1 MPKAVLDAG
10 GALPQYAPVA
20 LFAYRRPDHLRRTLD
35 ALQRNDLALST
46 RLLIFCDGATGVV
59 DQLAV
64 DAVRRLAA
72 AVTGFAGVEVVHQ
85 PRNLG
90 LARSIISGV
99 SAVTAVHGRV
109 IVVED
114 DLVVSP
120 HFLRFMNDALD
131 RYADD
136 ARIASVN
143 GYMYPLSRP
152 APDLFF
158 LRDADC
164 WGWATWKRAWDVFD
178 ADGPRLLQRLETEGL
193 ADFFDFDG
201 GYPYMDMLRDQIA
214 GRNNSWAVRWR
225 ASVILADMLSLF
237 PGQSLVHNIGMD
249 GSGEHCSAS
258 TVYDTHLRTAPV
270 PLTDIAVEHNPQM
283 FQLIREFH
291 RRQRGL

>member
-1 MPKAVLDAG
+1 MPKAVPNAEG
-10 GALPQYAPVA
+10 MLPQYAPIA

-35 ALQRNDLALST
+35 ALQRNELASST
-46 RLLIFCDGATGVV
+46 PLLIFCDGAASAA
-59 DQLAV
+59 DQPAV

-72 AVTGFAGVEVVHQ
+72 AVTGFASVEVVRQ

-90 LARSIISGV
+90 LAQSIISGV
-99 SAVTAVHGRV
+99 SAVTAAYGRV

-114 DLVVSP
+114 DLVVAP
-120 HFLRFMNDALD
+120 HFLRFMNDALV

-136 ARIASVN
+136 TRIASVN
-143 GYMYPLSRP
+143 GYMYPLP
-152 APDLFF
+152 GTAPDLFF

-178 ADGPRLLQRLETEGL
+178 ADGPRLLQELQVRGL
-193 ADFFDFDG
+193 ASFFDFDG

-214 GRNNSWAVRWR
+214 GRNNSWAIRWR

-258 TVYDTHLRTAPV
+258 TVYDTHIRMIPV
-270 PLTDIAVEHNPQM
+270 PLTDIPVEHSLEM
-283 FQLIREFH
+283 FQLVREFH